1 MKKFIHTIFL
11 VMLITSCETDIAN
24 NNIMQIDG
32 EISDLR
38 KGTLYLKKIK
48 DSILVNIDSFNINKN
63 GKFNFKVEINEP
75 EIFHL
80 YLNKDDGDSL
90 NDRIIFFGEEGNIKI
105 QTRLKTFES
114 SAFIKGSENNDLL
127 EEYKSIS
134 RKFKSKNLDLYKL
147 YFESQKN
154 QNLIAMDSFG
164 TEIDNLAKRKYLY
177 TINFANTHSDK
188 MISPYIIINE
198 ANNVNPNFLDTIS
211 KKMPDNIKNSKYGRS
226 FFKLLERN
234 KLQLMNKE

>member
-1 MKKFIHTIFL
+1 MI
-11 VMLITSCETDIAN
+11 
-24 NNIMQIDG
+24 
-32 EISDLR
+32 
-38 KGTLYLKKIK
+38 YLK
-48 DSILVNIDSFNINKN
+48 STNQFQEN
-63 GKFNFKVEINEP
+63 
-75 EIFHL
+75 
-80 YLNKDDGDSL
+80 LN
-90 NDRIIFFGEEGNIKI
+90 
-105 QTRLKTFES
+105 Q
-114 SAFIKGSENNDLL
+114 
-127 EEYKSIS
+127 
-134 RKFKSKNLDLYKL
+134 KNLELYKL

-154 QNLIAMDSFG
+154 QNLIAVDSFG